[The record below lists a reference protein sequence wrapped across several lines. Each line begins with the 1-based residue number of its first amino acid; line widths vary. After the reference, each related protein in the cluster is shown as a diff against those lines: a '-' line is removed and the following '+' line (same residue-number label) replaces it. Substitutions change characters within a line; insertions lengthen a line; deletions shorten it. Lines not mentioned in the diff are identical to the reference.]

1 MYKVLWMNFLNQS
14 VLSQVFP
21 EQFMNFHTW
30 SQSTGTLNSG
40 FFQAVWEWWSKV
52 YSIIIVAVFSGGG
65 LFVYCMFLEVKYWS
79 PDSCTLIPFHNQKCK
94 LPVSHDFS
102 HTMDV
107 VSVAYTMNGLKNL
120 ISPAA
125 NSFDRSEE
133 NEVFLYPGHLQV
145 SSKICI
151 VSTSFQMSLVI
162 KGGWFIT
169 LVKGEEVQKK
179 EVTRN
184 TNSVCDSDC
193 KYYGFLSFF
202 HSSQKIYSQRDC
214 IS

>member
-1 MYKVLWMNFLNQS
+1 
-14 VLSQVFP
+14 
-21 EQFMNFHTW
+21 
-30 SQSTGTLNSG
+30 
-40 FFQAVWEWWSKV
+40 
-52 YSIIIVAVFSGGG
+52 
-65 LFVYCMFLEVKYWS
+65 
-79 PDSCTLIPFHNQKCK
+79 
-94 LPVSHDFS
+94 
-102 HTMDV
+102 MDV

-184 TNSVCDSDC
+184 MNSV
-193 KYYGFLSFF
+193 
-202 HSSQKIYSQRDC
+202 
-214 IS
+214 